1 MRASVGS
8 DTPMRLAHAR
18 MDSLRRLRATARL
31 APHSRSRVRTA
42 GGISAS
48 ALDCVDTTQ
57 MFAKSLLSKAFYV
70 FDPDKRDTRLEPG
83 TGQGPMPVNIF
94 CRAGKRSRE
103 TRAKHGHDPCHCRLD
118 EACRADLAQVKL
130 WGVALARRRSTGSRP
145 IGLRWPS
152 VGHQL
157 ASGRGSVDDA
167 ASRRAVHQK
176 EAFVISD
183 PPFCGRCAPATAE
196 DGALCPDRAGVVS
209 DWSNERHLECVLP
222 RPAASRRP
230 INRSCLPRD
239 RQRVAPQ
246 RSFTPSS
253 RSPPGVFNR

>member
-1 MRASVGS
+1 MSCALRETAVIEPRVPAPPEPHAPARPGQVGVLPGQGWPAPYRSSTARWHRCQPQRRGHPCAMRASVGS

-57 MFAKSLLSKAFYV
+57 MFAKSLLSKAFYI

-176 EAFVISD
+176 
-183 PPFCGRCAPATAE
+183 
-196 DGALCPDRAGVVS
+196 
-209 DWSNERHLECVLP
+209 
-222 RPAASRRP
+222 
-230 INRSCLPRD
+230 
-239 RQRVAPQ
+239 
-246 RSFTPSS
+246 
-253 RSPPGVFNR
+253 